1 MAQIRASNSTLTGN
15 QILNSACVS
24 SIIRISYIPQM
35 LTSTDATWAITGAMY
50 WSVIETNIGILSA
63 SIPSW
68 KVLAKRY
75 VPRLL
80 GSSGRSTSC
89 KQTGGSA
96 GAFHLS
102 SMGAGAGGAKA
113 VRLQTASASRE
124 TEVSGIAGRK
134 SFGAHVGKRGGLT
147 RDDSSDEEALFTPT
161 GRIGVTTEISMKFE
175 DQEK

>member
-1 MAQIRASNSTLTGN
+1 
-15 QILNSACVS
+15 
-24 SIIRISYIPQM
+24 M

-80 GSSGRSTSC
+80 GASSSGAGTKSGKR
-89 KQTGGSA
+89 GGS
-96 GAFHLS
+96 GFHLS
-102 SMGAGAGGAKA
+102 SLGGGGTGTGTGGAKPM
-113 VRLQTASASRE
+113 RLHTVTTHESAND
-124 TEVSGIAGRK
+124 VVGGGGGRK
-134 SFGAHVGKRGGLT
+134 GFAAHVAKRGGLS

-175 DQEK
+175 DQMK